1 MTGSQSNLSSLGFHL
16 NNLGILGRQPGIAH
30 TVIAGAR
37 PDLIASTNILH
48 RDNAPAREDQFPLGD
63 TYLVQHGTC
72 GVVATAHVG
81 TVRTFEEDHRL
92 GFADQDLRLR
102 VLDVAVGDLA
112 PVQDPQDTRGAFD
125 GNGSGVGQGFGNEK
139 PFRAEAVPVCRVVE
153 YALNKPF

>member
-1 MTGSQSNLSSLGFHL
+1 VTGSQSNLSNLSFHL
-16 NNLGILGRQPGIAH
+16 NNLGILGRQPGIAY

-37 PDLIASTNILH
+37 PDLITSANILN

-63 TYLVQHGTC
+63 TYLIQHGTC

-81 TVRTFEEDHRL
+81 TVRTLEEDHRL

-112 PVQDPQDTRGAFD
+112 PVEYAQDTRGAFD
-125 GNGSGVGQGFGNEK
+125 GNGPGVRQGLGDKEPFG
-139 PFRAEAVPVCRVVE
+139 AEAVPVCGMVE